1 MKEPSPGANLQQLR
15 AENIERLKELAAINR
30 TTQIIKEGKP
40 VEETL
45 RQVCM
50 IIPPAWQYPQ
60 FTAARI
66 SYNGKDYFSS
76 SEYKPTKWIQQ
87 QNFETIDG
95 RTGIIEVCY
104 LRKFPDLDE
113 GPFLLEERHLIENLA
128 NMLAGYINSVLARGV
143 IVPGK
148 AGAPA
153 RPEVAPPH
161 ISSRQLLQRFLN
173 KSNQD
178 RDIYHDLMPF
188 KVKEILLV
196 ANLYDAYSIEKEGRF
211 SEHVLGE
218 YHTLS
223 LSSVP
228 RITGVSSVEE
238 ALEMMRTRHFDL
250 IIIMMGSDKSLPI
263 ALSGQIKRL
272 YPYIPVFLLLNNNAD
287 MAMISEDHKSFE
299 QIDRVFIWNGE
310 SSVFFAM
317 IKHVEDKIN
326 IENDTEIGMVRVIL
340 LVEDSPKYYSR
351 YLPMLYHIVL
361 EQTKRI
367 IDDVSTDEL
376 YKILRLRARPKIILA
391 STYEEAVAVMKK
403 YRDYL
408 LCLITDVRFHKE
420 GSSDEKAGVELVKFA
435 RSFDQDLPIIM
446 QSSEDENAEVAY
458 DLKCTFI
465 NKNSESLSQD
475 FRSFITHFL
484 GFGNFIYRNEQGA
497 KIAEARSLREFE
509 RLLKT
514 IPAESLLYHAR
525 RDHFS
530 LWLMARGEIQAA
542 KILNPHKVT
551 DFDNATTIRDYL
563 IDVIGRFRN
572 EQNQGKIIPFEE
584 GALTDESNIV
594 SLADGYLGGKG
605 RGLAF
610 INTLIYNFDF
620 NQQVPN
626 IRITTPKTSVIGTEE
641 FEYFMDRNKLRDFVA
656 QTSDYEEIKV
666 RFMESKLTDTLVRR
680 MKSLLQ
686 RITRP
691 IAIRS
696 SGLFEDSLMQPFAGI
711 FETYLLPNCH
721 PDINERLRQALDAIK
736 LVYASIYSPEA
747 RGYIEA
753 VHYKIE
759 EEKMAVVIQEVV
771 GRQYGNY
778 FYPHISGV
786 AQSYNFYPYA
796 HMQPEEGFAVLA
808 VGLGKTVVDG
818 EKAYRFSPKYP
829 GTEISSPKDQFL
841 NSQVD
846 FYAVDLNKK
855 DVNLLEGD
863 TAGLAKLD
871 IYEAEMHNNLKH
883 CASVFDADNQ
893 VIIPGLTHPGPRI
906 VNFANILKYNYIPL
920 TQTIEVVLDVVKE
933 AMGSPVEI
941 EFAVDLT
948 KDKQNRASFYL
959 LQIKPLIGSSMDY
972 QVNLDRIPQEKILL
986 YAEKS
991 MGNGLIDNIRDV
1003 VYVDVEKFDKAET
1016 VQMTYEIEKLNRE
1029 FAALNRKYILIG
1041 PGRWGTRDRWIGIP
1055 VNWAQISH
1063 ARVIIE
1069 TSLEGYPLDA
1079 SSGSHFFHNVVSMNV
1094 GYFSVQP
1101 ELSRSYIRWEMLAG
1115 QELVSETGYFRH
1127 VRFDKPLKISMDGKK
1142 RIAVIHL
1149 DDSI

>member
-1 MKEPSPGANLQQLR
+1 MNKPDDPSNNNYQQLK

-30 TTQIIKEGKP
+30 STQIFKEAKTI
-40 VEETL
+40 EEAL

-50 IIPPAWQYPQ
+50 ILPPAWQYPQ

-66 SYNGKDYFSS
+66 IYDNKEYV
-76 SEYKPTKWIQQ
+76 SESFEPTKWVQRQKI
-87 QNFETIDG
+87 ETIDDKVG
-95 RTGIIEVCY
+95 YIEIYY

-113 GPFLLEERHLIENLA
+113 GPFLLEERHLIDNLA
-128 NMLAGYINSVLARGV
+128 NMISGYINSVLAKGIIKPKIKPSASLTETAQPSVTR
-143 IVPGK
+143 
-148 AGAPA
+148 
-153 RPEVAPPH
+153 
-161 ISSRQLLQRFLN
+161 RQLLQRFIN
-173 KSNQD
+173 KSNED

-196 ANLYDAYSIEKEGRF
+196 ANLYDAYSIEQEGRF

-218 YHTLS
+218 YHTLNLTS
-223 LSSVP
+223 IP
-228 RITGVSSVEE
+228 RITGVSSIEE
-238 ALEMMRTRHFDL
+238 SLEMLRGRHFDL
-250 IIIMMGSDKSLPI
+250 IIAMMGADKRTPI
-263 ALSGQIKRL
+263 ELSAKVKRL
-272 YPYIPVFLLLNNNAD
+272 YPYIPVFLLLNNNSDLALIKD
-287 MAMISEDHKSFE
+287 DEKAL
-299 QIDRVFIWNGE
+299 QNIDRVFIWNGE
-310 SSVFFAM
+310 SAVFFAM
-317 IKHVEDKIN
+317 IKHLEDRIN
-326 IENDTEIGMVRVIL
+326 LENDTEVGMVRVIVM
-340 LVEDSPKYYSR
+340 VEDSEKYYSR

-367 IDDVSTDEL
+367 IADVSTDEL
-376 YKILRLRARPKIILA
+376 YKILRLRARPKIILV
-391 STYEEAVAVMKK
+391 SSYEEAVGIMEK
-403 YRDYL
+403 YQDYI
-408 LCLITDVRFHKE
+408 LCLITDVKFKAN
-420 GSSDEKAGVELVKFA
+420 GVLDEHAGFNLVKYTRKKFK
-435 RSFDQDLPIIM
+435 DLPIII
-446 QSSEDENAEVAY
+446 QSSDPENAKLAY

-465 NKNSESLSQD
+465 NKNSETLSQD

-484 GFGNFIYRNEQGA
+484 GFGNFIYRNESGV
-497 KIAEARSLREFE
+497 KIAEAKSLKEFE

-514 IPAESLLYHAR
+514 IPDESLLYHAR

-551 DFDNATTIRDYL
+551 DFENAKSIRAYL
-563 IDVIGRFRN
+563 IEVIRRYRN

-584 GALTDESNIV
+584 SAITDHTNIV
-594 SLADGYLGGKG
+594 SLMDGYLGGKG

-610 INTLIYNFDF
+610 VNTLIHNFDF
-620 NQQVPN
+620 SQQVPN
-626 IRITTPKTSVIGTEE
+626 INILAPKTLVIGTEE
-641 FEYFMDRNKLRDFVA
+641 FENFMNRNNLRDFVT
-656 QTSDYEEIKV
+656 QTTDYEEIKKL
-666 RFMESKLTDTLVRR
+666 FLKGKLTDTLVKR
-680 MKSLLQ
+680 MKILLTK
-686 RITRP
+686 ITQP

-711 FETYLLPNCH
+711 FETYLLPNSH
-721 PDINERLRQALDAIK
+721 PDLNERVNQALDAVK
-736 LVYASIYSPEA
+736 LVFASIYSPAA

-753 VHYKIE
+753 VNYKIE

-771 GRQYGNY
+771 GRRYENY

-796 HMQPEEGFAVLA
+796 HMQPEEGFAVAA

-829 GTEISSPKDQFL
+829 STEIITPKEQFQ
-841 NSQVD
+841 NSQVE

-855 DVNLLEGD
+855 VVNLLEGD

-871 IYEAEMHNNLKH
+871 IYEAEMHGNLKH
-883 CASVFDADNQ
+883 CASVYDSGNHT
-893 VIIPGLTHPGPRI
+893 IIPGITHPGPRVI
-906 VNFANILKYNYIPL
+906 NFANILKYNYIPL
-920 TQTIEVVLDVVKE
+920 AQTIEVVLDVVKE

-948 KDKQNRASFYL
+948 KDNHNKASFYL
-959 LQIKPLIGSSMDY
+959 LQIKPLIGNAMDY
-972 QVNLDRIPQEKILL
+972 NVNLDNIDPEKVLL

-991 MGNGLIDNIRDV
+991 MGNGLIDNVRDV
-1003 VYVDVEKFDKAET
+1003 IFVDIETFDKAET
-1016 VQMTYEIEKLNRE
+1016 VQMTYEIEKLNRI
-1029 FAALNRKYILIG
+1029 FAEKGEKYLLIG

-1063 ARVIIE
+1063 ARFIIE

-1101 ELSRSYIRWEMLAG
+1101 ELSKSYIRWEILKK
-1115 QELVSETGYFRH
+1115 QKLVNQTKYFRH
-1127 VRFDKPLKISMDGKK
+1127 VRFEKPLTISMDGRK
-1142 RIAVIHL
+1142 RIAVVTI
-1149 DDSI
+1149 